1 MIQTIDHLVLLV
13 WDLDQAMADYTRLG
27 FTVLRGGEHPGA
39 GSHNGLI
46 AFADGS
52 YLELIAF
59 VQPNDEHP
67 WWHKGQR
74 AGEGLVD
81 YAVLPG
87 DIAQDIAEA
96 RARGL
101 EIAGPTPGGRV
112 RPDGERVEWDIGRP
126 AAAALPFLCGD
137 RTPRPLRV
145 PAGAARQH
153 PNGVVGIAAITIVV
167 ADLEATVG
175 QYLALLG
182 EHVLVAPP
190 ALVAGLGLRSAT
202 LRLASSLITLV
213 SPHGAGE
220 GADRVLRDYLSA
232 RGDGPYAVALVS
244 APGSPRR
251 TFDRDLTHGALLEL
265 GPTA

>member
-1 MIQTIDHLVLLV
+1 
-13 WDLDQAMADYTRLG
+13 
-27 FTVLRGGEHPGA
+27 
-39 GSHNGLI
+39 
-46 AFADGS
+46 
-52 YLELIAF
+52 
-59 VQPNDEHP
+59 
-67 WWHKGQR
+67 
-74 AGEGLVD
+74 
-81 YAVLPG
+81 
-87 DIAQDIAEA
+87 
-96 RARGL
+96 
-101 EIAGPTPGGRV
+101 
-112 RPDGERVEWDIGRP
+112 VEWDIGRP